1 MPSVTNV
8 EPDSFDLDHFLSKC
22 NNSFGAVTH
31 DRNCRSLKFLPPNI
45 NPTSCDSGEGFHFF
59 AKPIA
64 PTITTC
70 LCKKYHTYFASQH
83 LTTPFLQQPTSETFS
98 DSSSSIE
105 IDFDIKTFKSASSL
119 FRSKF

>member
-8 EPDSFDLDHFLSKC
+8 EPDSFDLDHFLSKY
-22 NNSFGAVTH
+22 NNSFSAVTH
-31 DRNCRSLKFLPPNI
+31 DRNCRSLKFLLPNI

-83 LTTPFLQQPTSETFS
+83 LSVTSSLQATTEANDET
-98 DSSSSIE
+98 SSSMK
-105 IDFDIKTFKSASSL
+105 IDFDIKIFNIY
-119 FRSKF
+119 FFE